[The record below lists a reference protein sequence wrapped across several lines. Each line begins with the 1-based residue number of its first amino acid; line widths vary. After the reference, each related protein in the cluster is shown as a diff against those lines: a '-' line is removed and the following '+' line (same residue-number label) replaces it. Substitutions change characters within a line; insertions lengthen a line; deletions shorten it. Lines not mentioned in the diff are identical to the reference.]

1 MGRGDPV
8 VTEASDHTVHTAA
21 LCVVAPLALSGAAT
35 QVIFSPQDSFGDIS
49 YDSFC
54 LGLPHTGQG
63 HVASLG
69 TLTGSR
75 AWPLFLQNPSTY
87 LSPFPTAL
95 GTNIPCFFKILCVH

>member
-1 MGRGDPV
+1 MNLDA
-8 VTEASDHTVHTAA
+8 EI
-21 LCVVAPLALSGAAT
+21 L
-35 QVIFSPQDSFGDIS
+35 
-49 YDSFC
+49 
-54 LGLPHTGQG
+54 
-63 HVASLG
+63 SLG